1 MRFETTQHEIRHGD
15 FILLLDIA
23 YTVYDSDDKD
33 PDIVINTI
41 QVIRVE
47 DKCGRLHPI
56 LSELYPLAW
65 DHIGD
70 LHTHILEYEKERCL
84 W

>member
-1 MRFETTQHEIRHGD
+1 MRFETTQREIRHGD
-15 FILLLDIA
+15 WTLLLDVA

-33 PDIVINTI
+33 PGIVINTI

-47 DKCGRLHPI
+47 DKCGRLHP
-56 LSELYPLAW
+56 LRSELDRLAW
-65 DHIGD
+65 DRVRD
-70 LHTHILEYEKERCL
+70 LLSLLLDYERERCL